1 MESRP
6 YRSRPQNWAWCDV
19 ISRFN
24 AREARYLVRICPYIN
39 DKNYDYCRVTPVR
52 VSRVQ
57 RNDSLDNMGVV

>member
-39 DKNYDYCRVTPVR
+39 DKNYDYCRR
-52 VSRVQ
+52 VSGEG
-57 RNDSLDNMGVV
+57 LKGPAE